1 MADAIVQYTRLALQ
15 LANLTATDRASLV
28 QTPVKKKAPT
38 GNKRGRPK
46 ASEVVAR
53 TNHKMDEFY
62 RRKPVQSDA
71 AMPLHPAEEEKKQM
85 PPQHLEEEK

>member
-1 MADAIVQYTRLALQ
+1 M
-15 LANLTATDRASLV
+15 ANLTATERATLV

-62 RRKPVQSDA
+62 RRKPIQSDA
-71 AMPLHPAEEEKKQM
+71 AMLPQPSEEEK
-85 PPQHLEEEK
+85 

>member
-1 MADAIVQYTRLALQ
+1 MY
-15 LANLTATDRASLV
+15 S
-28 QTPVKKKAPT
+28 PF
-38 GNKRGRPK
+38 

-53 TNHKMDEFY
+53 TNHKMEEFY

>member
-1 MADAIVQYTRLALQ
+1 MQYTQLALK
-15 LANLTATDRASLV
+15 LANLTAADRASLV

-71 AMPLHPAEEEKKQM
+71 TMLLHPAEEEKKQM
-85 PPQHLEEEK
+85 PP

>member
-1 MADAIVQYTRLALQ
+1 M
-15 LANLTATDRASLV
+15 

-71 AMPLHPAEEEKKQM
+71 AMPLHPVEEVKEQM
-85 PPQHLEEEK
+85 PSR

>member
-1 MADAIVQYTRLALQ
+1 MLADAIIQYSQLALQ

-38 GNKRGRPK
+38 GNKRGRPM

-62 RRKPVQSDA
+62 RRKPVQSEA
-71 AMPLHPAEEEKKQM
+71 QLPLLSQEEKK
-85 PPQHLEEEK
+85 K